1 MNNFDKAP
9 DIWQKQ
15 TTEGLVLSPD
25 EIRQRVV
32 RSKLRVQR
40 RRTICGV
47 IAAIM
52 LLTAI
57 AIVLY
62 PDTSAV
68 IWLRAIQ
75 VLTWVVLLGIGPR
88 LYEERRQLLSLGLAS
103 SPVPC
108 LVFYQR
114 ELERYRDSLRPIP
127 WLMTIVS
134 VSGLALATFA
144 PRNRSTLIPLGLLM
158 VLIAAGL
165 YLRMR
170 SQGPKIQT
178 ELEDLRRIRSES
190 Q

>member
-1 MNNFDKAP
+1 
-9 DIWQKQ
+9 
-15 TTEGLVLSPD
+15 
-25 EIRQRVV
+25 
-32 RSKLRVQR
+32 
-40 RRTICGV
+40 V
-47 IAAIM
+47 IAAVM
-52 LLTAI
+52 FLTAI

-88 LYEERRQLLSLGLAS
+88 LYEERRQLLSLGLALITS
-103 SPVPC
+103 ALSG
-108 LVFYQR
+108 LLSA

-134 VSGLALATFA
+134 VSGLALRDLCAK
-144 PRNRSTLIPLGLLM
+144 NRSTLIPLGLLM

-170 SQGPKIQT
+170 SQAPKIQT